1 MCLQHPNV
9 STNFLKQIQLLKA
22 KLAASMHYLVLSMWL
37 TNKPLW
43 LLSSRAQV
51 LAGGTRGGMEEKEE
65 KMPPEGGEASQM
77 EEDDEEEEER
87 LYWEEENRRL
97 EQRRS
102 QSVEENPWSLLDT
115 GDLDVEEQEV
125 EEARRQL
132 MAELERQ
139 RMLDYYEERVS
150 AAREHLL
157 QRAEEEEEEE
167 EEEEGG
173 AQQLVLLEMGPEWE
187 RQAWG
192 SKSTF
197 RRSAR
202 SSRRRRA
209 LGSRSSTRGL
219 PK

>member
-132 MAELERQ
+132 MAELESTSCREQ
-139 RMLDYYEERVS
+139 RR
-150 AAREHLL
+150 RRRRRRRR
-157 QRAEEEEEEE
+157 RA
-167 EEEEGG
+167 
-173 AQQLVLLEMGPEWE
+173 EMGPE
-187 RQAWG
+187 
-192 SKSTF
+192 K
-197 RRSAR
+197 
-202 SSRRRRA
+202 RRRA
-209 LGSRSSTRGL
+209 PGSRSSTRGL